1 MPNYFDYISE
11 AADRYEEPE
20 FIEESVNDSFNETI
34 ADMDLYCFQ
43 ESLLVGAIVV
53 GALALIGILLKV
65 VSKIIRGTSSSS
77 GLKLQNKTMKKAVD
91 SIKSSGVE
99 TIDFQPEITP
109 TEKTQIEIT
118 PRIPKP
124 EPEPEYMD
132 GIVKDNT
139 KEGKSRGNKPKPLD
153 YDNPVGKSN
162 ERVIKT
168 APTPWQQ
175 PIWIVNSEGG
185 EFMKCI
191 DNMNEFIR
199 KSIDM
204 FNYIT
209 DNNIQN
215 IATNA
220 MGNLRDNVVR
230 HDYTNL
236 GGSTKPAP
244 SGEKMGPLYAK
255 LNSLRLELDRI
266 TVIPVKDKTKIYRL
280 MSGPHSVDEF
290 SEHIRQTDRAIE
302 VLERD
307 LNDMKTIERRLKASQ
322 DAGKAFDPW
331 GGNNTS
337 GGKDPKGRA
346 RYQKNTAT
354 CDANAAII
362 TKANGQTAAAVKR
375 LKDFITRGGGQYRFV
390 RKDRQHLDPY
400 YNM

>member
-1 MPNYFDYISE
+1 MSNYFDYISE
-11 AADRYEEPE
+11 SAERYDEPE

-43 ESLLVGAIVV
+43 ESLLVGAVVV
-53 GALALIGILLKV
+53 GTLALIGILLKV
-65 VSKIIRGTSSSS
+65 ISKIIKGTSSSS
-77 GLKLQNKTMKKAVD
+77 GLKNQNKTMKKAVD
-91 SIKSSGVE
+91 SIKRSGVD
-99 TIDFQPEITP
+99 TIVFQPEITP
-109 TEKTQIEIT
+109 KV
-118 PRIPKP
+118 PKP
-124 EPEPEYMD
+124 DPEPEYM
-132 GIVKDNT
+132 GGTVKDNN
-139 KEGKSRGNKPKPLD
+139 KPVEPRGKKPKPL
-153 YDNPVGKSN
+153 NPHEPVGKSG
-162 ERVIKT
+162 ERVAKT
-168 APTPWQQ
+168 APTPWKE

-199 KSIDM
+199 KAIDM
-204 FNYIT
+204 FNYII

-215 IATNA
+215 IAANA
-220 MGNLRDNVVR
+220 MGNLRDNVVG

-236 GGSTKPAP
+236 GGSTKSAP

-290 SEHIRQTDRAIE
+290 SEHIQQTDHAIE

-307 LNDMKTIERRLKASQ
+307 LNDMKVIEKRLKASQ

-337 GGKDPKGRA
+337 GGKNPKGRA

-362 TKANGQTAAAVKR
+362 TEANGQTSAAVKR
-375 LKDFITRGGGQYRFV
+375 LKDFIARGGGQYHYV

-400 YNM
+400 YNA